1 MGIYGFVGFLK
12 QIFIT
17 ICIYLFIL
25 IIIIIITVVVVF
37 FTGSFFMAKS

>member
-17 ICIYLFIL
+17 ICIYLFI
-25 IIIIIITVVVVF
+25 IITIVVVV